1 LDDPKSLEDLMPYYT
16 KVLLPDEELRAAG
29 RLHWAIYLKGW
40 ICLAIALAAGID
52 FLHLRGASA
61 DSTDGSI
68 SLVLEVVGGIFLVV
82 GLFMLLSAWVR
93 RVTTEIVVTDRRIL
107 FKEGF
112 VRRRTM
118 EMNMNKVETVDVVQS
133 IPGRIFNYGTILI
146 RGTGSSYEPLR
157 LIGDPLAL
165 RNAILV
171 Q

>member
-1 LDDPKSLEDLMPYYT
+1 MAYYT
-16 KVLLPDEELRAAG
+16 KVLLPEEQVRAVG

-40 ICLAIALAAGID
+40 ICLIVALAAGID
-52 FLHLRGASA
+52 YWHLKSPGA
-61 DSTDGSI
+61 DDSI
-68 SLVLEVVGGIFLVV
+68 SLVAAGVGAFFLIV
-82 GLFMLLSAWVR
+82 GLFVMLSAWVR
-93 RVTTEIVVTDRRIL
+93 RTTTEIVITDRRIL

-157 LIGDPLAL
+157 MIGDPLAL
-165 RNAILV
+165 RTAV
-171 Q
+171 VAQ